1 MLYFLGK
8 FYQRYFMNAFI
19 LAATF
24 DSTEFLVYR
33 ILSIIGLILVF
44 LTALVT
50 IIIVLFQKSNSD
62 GIQGITASSETFFG
76 KNKGQSIESKLKK
89 WTWICLGV
97 LAFLAIAIYIVGII
111 VQ

>member
-1 MLYFLGK
+1 MLVNL
-8 FYQRYFMNAFI
+8 

-24 DSTEFLVYR
+24 GSTEFIVYR
-33 ILSIIGLILVF
+33 VLSIIGLVLVF
-44 LTALVT
+44 LTALIT

-76 KNKGQSIESKLKK
+76 KNKGQSIEAKLKK

-97 LAFLAIAIYIVGII
+97 LAFLSIAIYVVGII

>member
-1 MLYFLGK
+1 MLANL
-8 FYQRYFMNAFI
+8 
-19 LAATF
+19 LAVSM
-24 DSTEFLVYR
+24 DSTDFLVYR
-33 ILSIIGLILVF
+33 VLSIIGLVLVF
-44 LTALVT
+44 LTALIT

-76 KNKGQSIESKLKK
+76 KNKGQSIEAKLKK

-97 LAFLAIAIYIVGII
+97 LAFLSIAIYIVGII

>member
-1 MLYFLGK
+1 MLANL
-8 FYQRYFMNAFI
+8 
-19 LAATF
+19 LAVSF
-24 DSTEFLVYR
+24 DSTQFKVYQALT
-33 ILSIIGLILVF
+33 ITGLILVF
-44 LTALVT
+44 LTALIS

-76 KNKGQSIESKLKK
+76 KNKGQSIEAKLKK

-97 LAFLAIAIYIVGII
+97 LAFLSIAIYVVGII

>member
-1 MLYFLGK
+1 MSAFL
-8 FYQRYFMNAFI
+8 

-33 ILSIIGLILVF
+33 ILSIIGLVLVF

-97 LAFLAIAIYIVGII
+97 LAFLSIAIYIVGII

>member
-1 MLYFLGK
+1 MLANL
-8 FYQRYFMNAFI
+8 

-33 ILSIIGLILVF
+33 VLYIIGLVLVF
-44 LTALVT
+44 LTALIT
-50 IIIVLFQKSNSD
+50 IIIVLFQQSNSD

-76 KNKGQSIESKLKK
+76 RNTGQSIEAKLKK

-97 LAFLAIAIYIVGII
+97 LAFLSIAIYVVGII